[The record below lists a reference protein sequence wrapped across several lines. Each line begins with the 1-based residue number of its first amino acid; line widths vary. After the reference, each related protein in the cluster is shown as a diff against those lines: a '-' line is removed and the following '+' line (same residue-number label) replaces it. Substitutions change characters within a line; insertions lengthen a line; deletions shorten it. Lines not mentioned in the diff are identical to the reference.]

1 MACGTPAISF
11 DCESGPAD
19 VIRDGVDGVLVPP
32 GNVGALASA
41 LDELMTNQE
50 ARERMGLRAVEVQQR
65 FGTPQILDLWDRL
78 FSSLGVEV
86 S

>member
-1 MACGTPAISF
+1 
-11 DCESGPAD
+11 
-19 VIRDGVDGVLVPP
+19 
-32 GNVGALASA
+32 
-41 LDELMTNQE
+41 MTNQE